1 MTAPLHS
8 HRRLYGQFGK
18 RMVDLCLAVILLLP
32 VGCVICALCLP
43 LVLRGQRSF
52 YGHERVGQHG
62 ALFRCWKIRT
72 MRAHS
77 QGWLIEFLRHAPH
90 ARHEWMRSGKLRDD
104 PRVDG
109 AYCAFLRASFL
120 DELPQ
125 IWNILRGEMS
135 FVGPRP
141 MTIGEHKRHDMSVR
155 LRPGLTGYWQLD
167 RSPDQPW
174 AERRRLNALYEDN
187 IQFST
192 DCILILRTLI
202 LMVTRSVSSL
212 VQVSARAI
220 KRYVT
225 RAAVKSHAS
234 APLGANSTTSSP
246 TKRRPSSAEAQ
257 I

>member
-1 MTAPLHS
+1 MTDLLHKLS
-8 HRRLYGQFGK
+8 PFYRQFGK
-18 RMVDLCLAVILLLP
+18 RIVDVSLAMVFLLP
-32 VGCVICALCLP
+32 VCGVLCVLCLP
-43 LVLRGQRSF
+43 LILRGQRPF

-72 MRAHS
+72 MRAHP
-77 QGWLIEFLRHAPH
+77 QTWLLEFLRHAPH
-90 ARHEWMRSGKLRDD
+90 ARQEWLHSGKLRDD

-125 IWNILRGEMS
+125 IWNILRGDMS

-141 MTIGEHKRHDMSVR
+141 MTIDEHRRHDMSVA
-155 LRPGLTGYWQLD
+155 LRPGLTGYWQLC

-174 AERRRLNALYEDN
+174 AERHRLNALYEQK

-192 DCILILRTLI
+192 DLLLIWRTLTH
-202 LMVTRSVSSL
+202 MVGRMVSAL
-212 VQVSARAI
+212 VQLSAKAI

-246 TKRRPSSAEAQ
+246 TKRRPLRAEAQ